1 MLITLDPKPLSFEK
15 LQEHYLDQVGDNPR
29 VFATLPR
36 MDSIDKER
44 YKRAENY
51 VETILFGENYRGL
64 FEFEQCDRAE
74 NGIDLMKR
82 ILDKYSST

>member
-1 MLITLDPKPLSFEK
+1 
-15 LQEHYLDQVGDNPR
+15 
-29 VFATLPR
+29 
-36 MDSIDKER
+36 MDSVDKER

-64 FEFEQCDRAE
+64 FEFEQYDRVE

-82 ILDKYSST
+82 LLQKYSWTEQSGYPDVI